1 MDKSKIEK
9 FAINSRKKLI
19 EDLIYEANRIGIKSD
34 GTIENPITRADGM
47 ETYSITGSTQHT
59 HTIYGKQIEQRKEL
73 IHEIDINGFEYT
85 IEKIAYTWFNRIIAV
100 RYMEVNDYLP
110 TRTRVLSSEIPGKI
124 EPDIITDALDLDLD
138 YTSDDIDLIF
148 QYKEENRTDELFKF
162 LFIKQCNKLNEI
174 LPELFEKIDDYSE
187 VLFNISLSD
196 SDNIIHTLI
205 ETIPEEDFENQVEII
220 GWLYQYYNTELKDD
234 TYKKLKK
241 KNYKVSKDR
250 LPSVTQ
256 LFTPDWIVKYMVEN
270 SLGRLWIENH
280 QNNDLKNNWEYFV
293 EEAEQEEDVI
303 SKLNIIKST
312 YKGISPED
320 ITILDPSMGSGHI
333 LVYVF
338 DVLMQ
343 IYLSC
348 GYSKK
353 EACVNI
359 LKNNIYG
366 IDIDDRAYQLA
377 YFAVMMKARTYNSK
391 IFKMNIKP
399 NLISIQES
407 NSLSENFIQNLKKI
421 NPNLEKDIEYI
432 YSTFKDAKILG
443 SIININQ
450 QIDLNNFNDIKYMSK
465 EALIDNYNISE
476 KKLFDKIISQAIY
489 LQNKYDVVIFELII
503 NIS

>member
-270 SLGRLWIENH
+270 SLGRL
-280 QNNDLKNNWEYFV
+280 
-293 EEAEQEEDVI
+293 
-303 SKLNIIKST
+303 
-312 YKGISPED
+312 
-320 ITILDPSMGSGHI
+320 
-333 LVYVF
+333 
-338 DVLMQ
+338 
-343 IYLSC
+343 
-348 GYSKK
+348 
-353 EACVNI
+353 
-359 LKNNIYG
+359 
-366 IDIDDRAYQLA
+366 
-377 YFAVMMKARTYNSK
+377 
-391 IFKMNIKP
+391 
-399 NLISIQES
+399 
-407 NSLSENFIQNLKKI
+407 
-421 NPNLEKDIEYI
+421 
-432 YSTFKDAKILG
+432 
-443 SIININQ
+443 
-450 QIDLNNFNDIKYMSK
+450 
-465 EALIDNYNISE
+465 
-476 KKLFDKIISQAIY
+476 
-489 LQNKYDVVIFELII
+489 
-503 NIS
+503 